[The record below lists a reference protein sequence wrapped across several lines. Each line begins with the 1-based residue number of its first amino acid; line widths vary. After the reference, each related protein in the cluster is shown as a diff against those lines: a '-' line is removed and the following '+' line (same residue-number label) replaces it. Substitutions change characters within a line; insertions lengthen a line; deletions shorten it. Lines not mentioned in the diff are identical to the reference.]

1 MMVRFDK
8 WQALFDG
15 DLFLA
20 SFIAGMAA
28 CLSAPAL
35 LARKQEA
42 APPGR
47 NGPAWPMALKTGA
60 NSAPSKGLSRT
71 FDAEVLL

>member
-1 MMVRFDK
+1 M
-8 WQALFDG
+8 LFDN
-15 DLFLA
+15 DSSLTN
-20 SFIAGMAA
+20 FIAGMAA

-60 NSAPSKGLSRT
+60 NSAPSKGLLRT
-71 FDAEVLL
+71 FGGEVSL

>member
-8 WQALFDG
+8 WQALFDN
-15 DLFLA
+15 DLSLA
-20 SFIAGMAA
+20 SFIARMTA

-47 NGPAWPMALKTGA
+47 NGPVWPMALKTGA
-60 NSAPSKGLSRT
+60 NSAPSKGLLRT